1 MKDAL
6 VRHQEEV
13 YRAKKDAAYGVY
25 FSLRVI
31 VHPPVGRLFADWE
44 DGAVKDAPNTAT
56 HKAIRAHLIRGS
68 LFHIASL
75 NLRVKISDKISEVQK
90 LTTHTRYR

>member
-31 VHPPVGRLFADWE
+31 VHPPVGRLFAD
-44 DGAVKDAPNTAT
+44 
-56 HKAIRAHLIRGS
+56 
-68 LFHIASL
+68 
-75 NLRVKISDKISEVQK
+75 
-90 LTTHTRYR
+90 